1 MGSLSFFLHKTSLQA
16 QDVVLMF
23 IKPYKSWVPLDA
35 ETAIFVSI
43 EVCLK
48 NIKFV
53 WKFLGHVL
61 SANFQ
66 SS

>member
-23 IKPYKSWVPLDA
+23 IKHYKSWVPLDA

-48 NIKFV
+48 NI
-53 WKFLGHVL
+53 
-61 SANFQ
+61 
-66 SS
+66 